1 MAEQQMQSSRMYGNQ
16 LQNFLSVLSGGDKL
30 MKQLKD
36 NVLERLYYRRMEL
49 ATEGDEKDK
58 ANRLQFDKD
67 TRDAYER
74 IELGK
79 QREWK
84 SAQDKALAAQNA
96 ALSEQKR
103 QYTDFMKYLK
113 ELQTPKPP
121 VVETTTATDLTNSMI
136 KPLRSVF
143 VGNWTEER
151 KRREDPSRTSYVKT
165 ADQVRAEDSNWY
177 SGLNPMPSLM
187 TLWKST
193 VGEYDTD
200 VDALERMK
208 KRNMSGVESTFKA
221 R

>member
-16 LQNFLSVLSGGDKL
+16 LQNFLGVLSGGTVL

-79 QREWK
+79 QRG
-84 SAQDKALAAQNA
+84 
-96 ALSEQKR
+96 
-103 QYTDFMKYLK
+103 M
-113 ELQTPKPP
+113 
-121 VVETTTATDLTNSMI
+121 
-136 KPLRSVF
+136 
-143 VGNWTEER
+143 EEC
-151 KRREDPSRTSYVKT
+151 
-165 ADQVRAEDSNWY
+165 
-177 SGLNPMPSLM
+177 
-187 TLWKST
+187 
-193 VGEYDTD
+193 
-200 VDALERMK
+200 
-208 KRNMSGVESTFKA
+208 A